1 MSDKI
6 HEFYL
11 LTCDGEYKN
20 ITLKDGRTLKCRVD
34 CFCEED
40 DPETDES
47 VPAILVVCEDGRRE
61 IIINEDVESIQK

>member
-1 MSDKI
+1 MDKI

-11 LTCDGEYKN
+11 LTSDGTYRKIKLN
-20 ITLKDGRTLKCRVD
+20 DKRTLVCRAD

-47 VPAILVVCEDGRRE
+47 IPALLVICDDGRRE
-61 IIINEDVESIQK
+61 ILTDRDIDSIIK

>member
-1 MSDKI
+1 MADKI

-20 ITLKDGRTLKCRVD
+20 IKLKDGRVLKCRAD

-47 VPAILVVCEDGRRE
+47 IPAILVVCEDGRKE
-61 IIINEDVESIQK
+61 IIIDEDVESIQK